1 MSTRPDSVE
10 GEILDRILE
19 IQRRMHAHFEATAES
34 FGLTP
39 AQAHALHFFQRPR
52 PMRAAADHMRC
63 DASYI
68 THLTDDLE
76 ELGLARR
83 RPDPD
88 DRRVKQV
95 VLTEHGLD
103 QHRRLREALHESS
116 PAFAALDGDE
126 RRRLLELLRAL
137 TPDLEWAV
145 PA

>member
-1 MSTRPDSVE
+1 MSRTTE

-19 IQRRMHAHFEATAES
+19 IQRRMHAHFEETAEA

-39 AQAHALHFFQRPR
+39 AQAHALHFFQDPK
-52 PMRAAADHMRC
+52 PMRAAAERMRC

-76 ELGLARR
+76 ALGLAER
-83 RPDPD
+83 RPDPA

-95 VLTEHGLD
+95 SLTEKGRAK
-103 QHRRLREALHESS
+103 HRELLEALKVSS
-116 PAFAALDGDE
+116 PAFSDLDADE
-126 RRRLLELLRAL
+126 RRQFLDLLRKMSV
-137 TPDLEWAV
+137 DMEWAV

>member
-1 MSTRPDSVE
+1 MSRTTE

-19 IQRRMHAHFEATAES
+19 IQRRMHAHFEETAQE
-34 FGLTP
+34 FGLSS
-39 AQAHALHFFQRPR
+39 AQAHALHFFQRPK
-52 PMRAAADHMRC
+52 PMRAAAERMRC

-76 ELGLARR
+76 ALGLAER

-95 VLTEHGLD
+95 ALTETGLAK
-103 QHRRLREALHESS
+103 HRELLEALKESN
-116 PAFAALDGDE
+116 PAFSELDADE
-126 RRRLLELLRAL
+126 RQTFLDLLRKL
-137 TPDLEWAV
+137 SVDMEWAI